1 MDNMII
7 GKFYI
12 DNNALNL
19 SVQDD
24 LYELIIEKGLG
35 DKLDDVLTDM
45 MDLINEAIEGE
56 V

>member
-1 MDNMII
+1 MKDMII
-7 GKFYI
+7 ATFYV
-12 DNNALNL
+12 DNDSLNL

-45 MDLINEAIEGE
+45 MDLINEAVKGE
-56 V
+56 